1 MIPIFTK
8 QFIATAGYKFKLRLS
23 LQTSKEVRYRFFSYF
38 YRREFSSITGLVMG
52 DNQLTD
58 SGATLVAVCQMNS
71 TNDVDRN
78 MGICKDLINKAK
90 SRGAKFVFLPECFD
104 YVGENSEQSLSMA
117 EPLESPRMQI
127 LCELAKELGVW
138 LSLGGY
144 HEKGPPDDKRLRNS
158 HVIVNDSG
166 SIVAV
171 YRKIHLFDIDVK
183 DGPRLKESDTC
194 IPGNQIVPPVSTPVG
209 NVGLAICYDVRFPEL
224 SLILAQQGADIL
236 TFPSAFTQITGS
248 AHWEVLLRCRAVE
261 NQCYVIAAAQTGQ
274 HNAKRRSYGHA
285 MVVDPWGCVIAQCHE
300 GNDVCVAE
308 IDLGYLNKIRQQMP
322 LMNHRRTDIYGSLNS
337 GPKL

>member
-1 MIPIFTK
+1 MIYVSVK
-8 QFIATAGYKFKLRLS
+8 QFIATARYRFKLRSPLES
-23 LQTSKEVRYRFFSYF
+23 SKEIRYRFFGF
-38 YRREFSSITGLVMG
+38 FNRREFAFITGQVMG

-71 TNDVDRN
+71 TSDVERN
-78 MGICKDLINKAK
+78 LGICKDLINKAK
-90 SRGAKFVFLPECFD
+90 SRGAKVVFLPECFD

-117 EPLESPRMQI
+117 EPLESTRMQS

-158 HVIVNDSG
+158 HVIVNDHG

-194 IPGNQIVPPVSTPVG
+194 IPGDQIVPPVPTPVG

-236 TFPSAFTQITGS
+236 TFPSAFTQITRS
-248 AHWEVLLRCRAVE
+248 AHWEVCTNNV
-261 NQCYVIAAAQTGQ
+261 Y
-274 HNAKRRSYGHA
+274 
-285 MVVDPWGCVIAQCHE
+285 
-300 GNDVCVAE
+300 
-308 IDLGYLNKIRQQMP
+308 
-322 LMNHRRTDIYGSLNS
+322 
-337 GPKL
+337 